1 MRLLFLLSFLLLL
14 LSSKAQKDISL
25 EDTMQED
32 TIKRSVLSAYPLVFY
47 LPETG
52 FGFGGGGVY
61 TFRFTGESDASRPS
75 QMQTALSYTLK
86 NQILLYLYGEFYKND
101 QKIWIRPELGF
112 YRYTYDF
119 FGVGNELPLDYI
131 ESFDVTFP
139 RIRINAQYLV
149 LPDFYSGVRY
159 WFDDYNITDTDEG
172 SILGNNEAVGADG
185 GIISGLGWV
194 NTFDN
199 RDNVFFPTKGF
210 FVEAVAFWNQ
220 EAFGSDF
227 NFNRYTVDAVT
238 YVSTLPRQV
247 LALNL
252 YAGVS
257 AGEVPF
263 NELQFL
269 GGSRQARGYYLGRF
283 RDKNMLLAQA
293 EYRFP
298 LFWRLGMTVFGSYGG
313 VAPSFSSMQIENYR
327 WNAGAGLRF
336 LINKKENVNIRAD
349 IGFGV
354 ETTNFY
360 LTIGEAF

>member
-1 MRLLFLLSFLLLL
+1 MRMLL
-14 LSSKAQKDISL
+14 LSLLAFFFFFISAQAQQDSV
-25 EDTMQED
+25 
-32 TIKRSVLSAYPLVFY
+32 KRSVLSAYPLVYY

-52 FGFGGGGVY
+52 LGFGGGGVY
-61 TFRFTGESDASRPS
+61 TFRLTGESNESRPS
-75 QMQTALSYTLK
+75 QVQTALSYTLK

-101 QKIWIRPELGF
+101 QKIWVRPELGF

-131 ESFDVTFP
+131 ESFNVTFP
-139 RIRINAQYLV
+139 RIRVNAQYLV

-159 WFDDYNITDTDEG
+159 WFDDYNITKTEEG
-172 SILGNNEAVGADG
+172 SILNRGLATGSEG

-199 RDNVFFPTKGF
+199 RDNVFFPTKGY

-227 NFNRYTVDAVT
+227 NFNRYTIDAVT
-238 YVSTLPRQV
+238 YLSSARRPRQV

-252 YAGVS
+252 YAGLS

-313 VAPSFSSMQIENYR
+313 VAPSFSAMKIQNYR

-336 LINKKENVNIRAD
+336 LINKKEGVNVRAD
-349 IGFGV
+349 LGFG
-354 ETTNFY
+354 EGATNFY